1 MSRREA
7 LTLTV
12 IGIAFGVWGVVLLR
26 IVHLFAQ
33 LR

>member
-1 MSRREA
+1 MTRKDT
-7 LTLTV
+7 LTLLV
-12 IGIAFGVWGVVLLR
+12 IVAAAAVWGVVLLR